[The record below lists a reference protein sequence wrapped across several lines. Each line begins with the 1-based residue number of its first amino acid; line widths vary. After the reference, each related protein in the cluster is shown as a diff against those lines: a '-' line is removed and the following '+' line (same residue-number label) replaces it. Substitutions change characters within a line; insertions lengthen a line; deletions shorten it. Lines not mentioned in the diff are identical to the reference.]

1 MMQEI
6 YYWLVCYLKKVTT
19 NDTPEFNSFL
29 LLLMMLYFNIMSIWV
44 IVKYSISSNYQIAD
58 IFAVII
64 GILIGVIIYFSI
76 FRKRKEFHEKY
87 EKKSCQRKKI
97 GKVIFW
103 FYAIFSFLFFF
114 VICSILGIGKW

>member
-114 VICSILGIGKW
+114 VILLGHFSV

>member
-1 MMQEI
+1 MQEI